1 MKMIFGPLR
10 HLLNKQE
17 TKIVGKVHFKK
28 KDNGKMANRK
38 IQTTRNL
45 ES

>member
-1 MKMIFGPLR
+1 MKMILGPLK

-17 TKIVGKVHFKK
+17 TKIEKVHFLK